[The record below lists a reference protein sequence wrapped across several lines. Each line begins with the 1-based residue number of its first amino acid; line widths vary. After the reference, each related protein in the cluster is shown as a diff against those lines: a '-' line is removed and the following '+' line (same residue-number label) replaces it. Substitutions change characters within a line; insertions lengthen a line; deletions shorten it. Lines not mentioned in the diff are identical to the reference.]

1 MARYVTK
8 VRTAR
13 PAAEVFAYMAD
24 LRHFAEWDPGVKKAV
39 QVEGDG
45 AGPDSVF
52 DVSVS
57 GTTLRYRTIEF
68 DAPSSLLVR
77 AESLTLVSTDRV
89 TISETDDGT
98 LVVYDADLRLKSVL
112 GLFDPLMK
120 LAFGRIG
127 DRAAEGLRRVLHGT
141 EVQ

>member
-77 AESLTLVSTDRV
+77 AESRTLVSTDRV
-89 TISETDDGT
+89 AISETDDGT